1 MTEKIPSLENS
12 SKKRL
17 LFVCKNLQNLAKYHE
32 SKIAKLKMQVEKL
45 ERENTELERKNTEL
59 TLFPLAHIEI

>member
-12 SKKRL
+12 SKERL

-32 SKIAKLKMQVEKL
+32 SKIAKLEMKIERLEK
-45 ERENTELERKNTEL
+45 ENTELAGRDYLDVFGLK
-59 TLFPLAHIEI
+59 

>member
-12 SKKRL
+12 SKERL

-32 SKIAKLKMQVEKL
+32 NKIAKLEMKVERL
-45 ERENTELERKNTEL
+45 ERENTELKSRDYLDIFDLK
-59 TLFPLAHIEI
+59 

>member
-12 SKKRL
+12 SKERL

-32 SKIAKLKMQVEKL
+32 SKIAKLEMKIERLEK
-45 ERENTELERKNTEL
+45 ENTELTSRDYLEVFGLK
-59 TLFPLAHIEI
+59 

>member
-12 SKKRL
+12 SKERL

-32 SKIAKLKMQVEKL
+32 SKIAKLGMKIERLEK
-45 ERENTELERKNTEL
+45 ENTELTSRDYLDVFGLK
-59 TLFPLAHIEI
+59 